1 MESTATPTTTRAKFE
16 FDEARIKYIEDNF
29 SNPFKFRLM
38 LMKILP
44 MGYLTGMRIKTLTRE
59 RCEVT
64 VKYKWLNKNPY
75 RSTFWAV
82 LGMAAEMSSGALLT
96 MYTHRQKP
104 SIATLVVHQ
113 EGRFLKKAVGK
124 ITFICE
130 SGLEIKKAIQET
142 AETGEPVT
150 VVCPMSGYDEAGD
163 VVAEFAFTWSFKART
178 KK

>member
-1 MESTATPTTTRAKFE
+1 METTAPTAPRAKFE
-16 FDEARIKYIEDNF
+16 FDEAKIRYIEDNF

-38 LMKILP
+38 MAKILP
-44 MGYLTGMRIKTLTRE
+44 MGFLTGMRIKTLTRE

-64 VKYKWLNKNPY
+64 VRYKWLNKNPF

-96 MYTHRQKP
+96 MFTHGQRP

-113 EGRFLKKAVGK
+113 EGRFMKKAVGT
-124 ITFICE
+124 ITFVCE
-130 SGLEIKKAIQET
+130 SGADIKAAIEET
-142 AETGEPVT
+142 AATGEPVT
-150 VVCPMSGYDEAGD
+150 VVCPMSGFDEAGD
-163 VVAEFAFTWSFKART
+163 VVAEFAFTWSFKARL